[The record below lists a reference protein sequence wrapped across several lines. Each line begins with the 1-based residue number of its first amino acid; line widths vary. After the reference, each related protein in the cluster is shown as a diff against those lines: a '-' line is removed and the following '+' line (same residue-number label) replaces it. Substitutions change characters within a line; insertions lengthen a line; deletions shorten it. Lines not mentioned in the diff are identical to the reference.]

1 MKYLR
6 HPEGIIA
13 FGKNLRKVRL
23 KKGISQEDLA
33 YKVGVET
40 SQIGRIERGK
50 IQTSISMVF
59 HLADALEVAP
69 KKLFDF
75 EIKK

>member
-6 HPEGIIA
+6 HTKGIIS
-13 FGKNLRKVRL
+13 FGENLRKIRL
-23 KKGISQEDLA
+23 SKKMSQEQLA

-59 HLADALEVAP
+59 YLSEALEIP
-69 KKLFDF
+69 TKKLFDF
-75 EIKK
+75 EIKR